1 MMARTPHKPDY
12 GCEGYIKKKK
22 RKKKGAIPTHA
33 YMRLERLKNK
43 SFRFIFLGEAAV
55 DRDEFINLL
64 PDAILIDFLFDKFP
78 RNRFNNK
85 FGETE

>member
-1 MMARTPHKPDY
+1 
-12 GCEGYIKKKK
+12 
-22 RKKKGAIPTHA
+22 
-33 YMRLERLKNK
+33 MRLERLKNK